1 MIKDAEDK
9 GLITRGKVSNENV
22 SISTDVF
29 LGSSYKLCTLAT
41 LYGSIRHLTYILLGC
56 MQILTSLCLK
66 VRLGELLRDS
76 FRSLVVF

>member
-9 GLITRGKVSNENV
+9 GLITQGKVSNENV

-41 LYGSIRHLTYILLGC
+41 LPLLA
-56 MQILTSLCLK
+56 
-66 VRLGELLRDS
+66 V
-76 FRSLVVF
+76 